1 MRKNII
7 PVFILFIF
15 VFTQLSLSAQNDQG
29 QDRWEKYR
37 TEKIAFLTDNLELSP
52 EEAQKFWPVYNKLD
66 KERWE
71 AQKLRRDME
80 HELRATDEN
89 LSEANTKELTRKFAG
104 SMKKEGDL
112 LVSYNEKF
120 LEILP
125 AKKVLQLYKA
135 ENEFRM
141 HMIQKYRGQ
150 RKDGDKH
157 P

>member
-1 MRKNII
+1 MKKNII
-7 PVFILFIF
+7 SILILCILIF
-15 VFTQLSLSAQNDQG
+15 SQQSTFAQNNKDG
-29 QDRWEKYR
+29 KDRWEKYR
-37 TEKIAFLTDNLELSP
+37 TEKIAFLTDNLELTP
-52 EEAQKFWPVYNKLD
+52 EEAQKFWPIYNKLD
-66 KERWE
+66 KERWG

-80 HELRATDEN
+80 QELRDTDEN
-89 LSEANTKELTRKFAG
+89 LSEQNTKELTRKFAG

-125 AKKVLQLYKA
+125 AKKVLRIYKA

-141 HMIQKYRGQ
+141 HMIQKYRSE
-150 RKDGDKH
+150 RKH